1 MKSEKDLI
9 RSKYENAYPNLFQNM
24 TDSLDNESMAYGDY
38 LNKNTKYKQGSKP
51 ELVSKMWDVDGLSI
65 EYNKYIN
72 DINNCRDQIEN
83 SKHSVLACNNLQQ
96 ADVAFNKIY
105 SGYQN
110 FLAKWKNETS
120 ISSNKW
126 IAHFDKLLLGQQP
139 VLPPVQNVIPQQIAP
154 QNEDVKKKMK
164 ELEEK
169 LQQDAFLIN
178 SLKDQNTSLKDQNTS
193 LKDQL
198 KMSQDTNIVLT
209 NTINDKN
216 IVIGEQKG
224 TINDQKDTIN
234 DLREDK
240 KDLKEKVTVQKV
252 EIDHLKEDLSV
263 QVEKVQ
269 EFTDK
274 YHNISDKY
282 VGLKNH
288 FNELVVKHHV
298 FDGTYEPPIELAG
311 DND

>member
-83 SKHSVLACNNLQQ
+83 SKYTVLACNNLQQ
-96 ADVAFNKIY
+96 ADLAFNKIY
-105 SGYQN
+105 LGYQD

-126 IAHFDKLLLGQQP
+126 IGHFDKLLLRQQ
-139 VLPPVQNVIPQQIAP
+139 VVEPVQNVIPQQIVP
-154 QNEDVKKKMK
+154 QNEDIKKKMK
-164 ELEEK
+164 ELEEN
-169 LQQDAFLIN
+169 LQQDALLIN
-178 SLKDQNTSLKDQNTS
+178 S

-198 KMSQDTNIVLT
+198 KMSQDTNL
-209 NTINDKN
+209 
-216 IVIGEQKG
+216 QLHH
-224 TINDQKDTIN
+224 TINDQKIVIS

-240 KDLKEKVTVQKV
+240 KDLKEKVTEQKV

-263 QVEKVQ
+263 QIEKAQ
-269 EFTDK
+269 EVTDK
-274 YHNISDKY
+274 YI
-282 VGLKNH
+282 GLKTH
-288 FNELVVKHHV
+288 FNGLVVKHHV

>member
-38 LNKNTKYKQGSKP
+38 LNKNTEYKQGSTP
-51 ELVSKMWDVDGLSI
+51 QLVSKMWNVDGLSI

-72 DINNCRDQIEN
+72 DINNFRDQIEN
-83 SKHSVLACNNLQQ
+83 SKYTVLACNNLQQ

-126 IAHFDKLLLGQQP
+126 IGHFDKLLIGQQ
-139 VLPPVQNVIPQQIAP
+139 VIQPVQNVIPQQIVP
-154 QNEDVKKKMK
+154 QNNEDLLKKIK
-164 ELEEK
+164 EFEEV
-169 LQQDAFLIN
+169 
-178 SLKDQNTSLKDQNTS
+178 LKQALFENTS

-216 IVIGEQKG
+216 IVIGEQKE
-224 TINDQKDTIN
+224 TIN
-234 DLREDK
+234 DLRDHK
-240 KDLKEKVTVQKV
+240 NILNEKVTVQKV

-274 YHNISDKY
+274 YHNVSDKY

>member
-38 LNKNTKYKQGSKP
+38 LNKNTKYKQGSTP
-51 ELVSKMWDVDGLSI
+51 QLVSKMWDVDGLSI

-83 SKHSVLACNNLQQ
+83 SKYTVLACSNLQQ

-110 FLAKWKNETS
+110 FLAKWKTETS

-126 IAHFDKLLLGQQP
+126 IGHFDKLLIGQQ
-139 VLPPVQNVIPQQIAP
+139 VIQPVQNVIPQQIVP
-154 QNEDVKKKMK
+154 QNNEDLLKKIK
-164 ELEEK
+164 EFE
-169 LQQDAFLIN
+169 
-178 SLKDQNTSLKDQNTS
+178 DQNRF

-198 KMSQDTNIVLT
+198 KMSQDT
-209 NTINDKN
+209 INDKN
-216 IVIGEQKG
+216 IVIS
-224 TINDQKDTIN
+224 DQKETIN
-234 DLREDK
+234 DLRDHK
-240 KDLKEKVTVQKV
+240 NILNEKVNIQKV
-252 EIDHLKEDLSV
+252 EIDHLKENFSL

-274 YHNISDKY
+274 YHHVSDKY
-282 VGLKNH
+282 IGLKNH

>member
-9 RSKYENAYPNLFQNM
+9 RSKYENAYPDLFQNM

-38 LNKNTKYKQGSKP
+38 LNKNTKYKQGSTP
-51 ELVSKMWDVDGLSI
+51 QLVSKMWDVDGLSI

-83 SKHSVLACNNLQQ
+83 SKYTVLSCSNLQQ

-126 IAHFDKLLLGQQP
+126 IGHFDKLVIGQQ
-139 VLPPVQNVIPQQIAP
+139 VVQPVQNVIPQQIVP
-154 QNEDVKKKMK
+154 QNNEDLLKKIK
-164 ELEEK
+164 EFEEVLK
-169 LQQDAFLIN
+169 QTLFENA
-178 SLKDQNTSLKDQNTS
+178 SLKDQNIYLKDQNTS

-198 KMSQDTNIVLT
+198 KTSQDTV
-209 NTINDKN
+209 NDQK
-216 IVIGEQKG
+216 IVIG
-224 TINDQKDTIN
+224 

-240 KDLKEKVTVQKV
+240 KDLKEKVNVQKID
-252 EIDHLKEDLSV
+252 IDHLKEDLSV
-263 QVEKVQ
+263 QIEKVQ

-274 YHNISDKY
+274 YHNVSDKY
-282 VGLKNH
+282 VGLKTH
-288 FNELVVKHHV
+288 FNELVIKHHV
-298 FDGTYEPPIELAG
+298 FDDTYEPPIELAG

>member
-38 LNKNTKYKQGSKP
+38 LNKNTKYKQGSTP
-51 ELVSKMWDVDGLSI
+51 QLVSKMWDVDGLSV

-83 SKHSVLACNNLQQ
+83 SKYTVLACSNLQQ
-96 ADVAFNKIY
+96 ADLAFNKIY

-110 FLAKWKNETS
+110 FLVKWKNETS

-126 IAHFDKLLLGQQP
+126 IGHFDKLLLGQQ
-139 VLPPVQNVIPQQIAP
+139 VIQPVQNIIPQPIVP
-154 QNEDVKKKMK
+154 QNNEDLLKKIKEFEDVLKQALF
-164 ELEEK
+164 E
-169 LQQDAFLIN
+169 N
-178 SLKDQNTSLKDQNTS
+178 TSLKDQNTSLKDQNTS

-198 KMSQDTNIVLT
+198 KTSQETV
-209 NTINDKN
+209 NDQK
-216 IVIGEQKG
+216 IVIG
-224 TINDQKDTIN
+224 

-240 KDLKEKVTVQKV
+240 KDLKEELTKQKIVSSEQKV

-269 EFTDK
+269 EVTDK
-274 YHNISDKY
+274 YHHVSDKY
-282 VGLKNH
+282 IGLKNH

-298 FDGTYEPPIELAG
+298 FDDTYEPPIELAG
-311 DND
+311 DNN